1 MNAKALCNIWH
12 NGRAIGA
19 GEVFECSEAVAR
31 PMAGLN
37 LIELIELDR
46 PAHVSETPEP
56 VAAPSAAATSPT
68 ARPKKKDKK

>member
-31 PMAGLN
+31 QMAGLN
-37 LIELIELDR
+37 LIELIQLDT
-46 PAHVSETPEP
+46 PAHVSEIPEP
-56 VAAPSAAATSPT
+56 VQSTAPVSPA
-68 ARPKKKDKK
+68 ARPKKKAKK

>member
-37 LIELIELDR
+37 LIELIEPDR
-46 PAHVSETPEP
+46 PAHVSEILEP
-56 VAAPSAAATSPT
+56 VASEAATSPT
-68 ARPKKKDKK
+68 ARPKKKAKK

>member
-31 PMAGLN
+31 QMAGLN
-37 LIELIELDR
+37 LIELIQLDA

-56 VAAPSAAATSPT
+56 VASEEATSPT
-68 ARPKKKDKK
+68 ARHKKKAKK

>member
-12 NGRAIGA
+12 NGRAIGV

-31 PMAGLN
+31 QMAGLN
-37 LIELIELDR
+37 LIELIEPDR

-56 VAAPSAAATSPT
+56 VATPGAAAVSRT
-68 ARPKKKDKK
+68 ARAKKKAKK